1 MDFREPVVVFASL
14 AVNNVQE
21 SSSRWIMSTSYLL
34 PFTKLVLNVGRSE
47 STAPSFCLHCCDC
60 KLKFKLIWSA
70 LWYLFRD
77 WVFLLRC
84 VSWPMPLARLSFAEI
99 FRSFVWNSK
108 KNVCHV
114 FVFEYFFMTDKKHYD
129 RINLPNNFFRSLKQ
143 ISVNNRN
150 SVQRKPF
157 TFFLVLSCFVWHSQH
172 PPQKSLFC
180 VFSVR
185 NQRNRKWVLCP
196 LPSLQQWLWS

>member
-1 MDFREPVVVFASL
+1 MDFREPVVVSASL

-84 VSWPMPLARLSFAEI
+84 VSWPMPLARFSFAEI

-108 KNVCHV
+108 KNVCHI
-114 FVFEYFFMTDKKHYD
+114 FVFEYFFYD
-129 RINLPNNFFRSLKQ
+129 WQKALWPNQLTEQF
-143 ISVNNRN
+143 
-150 SVQRKPF
+150 
-157 TFFLVLSCFVWHSQH
+157 
-172 PPQKSLFC
+172 
-180 VFSVR
+180 FSVIKT
-185 NQRNRKWVLCP
+185 NIG
-196 LPSLQQWLWS
+196 